1 MTEPLQ
7 VGQFGIVDHEPV
19 DRGPNAG
26 IFHGK
31 GPAGDRA
38 ELFVVGEG
46 TTPAGEA
53 FAPHV
58 VSALGT
64 AWATLDMSLTGAL
77 RRSFAEA
84 ERHVGE
90 WNRKSIAQHR
100 VSIGL
105 TAFAR
110 NVDYA
115 VVAQAGP
122 AVAFHLSG
130 RHMDI
135 IAPQDEHARAID
147 GTETIEPQFTRITF
161 NPGDRLLVLSTA
173 ATNELDDELVAGILS
188 LPAENVLQDL
198 YRRVKHLRNLTVV
211 LIEAPSENVI
221 VDDSLTNAGFEIG
234 APPKRDVIIGGESTG
249 EQTDHGSGFQPSLFI
264 EDHPNRQA
272 LTEVEAARQKLTH
285 IGDRARLRTAGVED
299 SEVQVAPLQRV
310 AGDTG
315 SMLRIVEEFQERARA
330 SRAASVVQPAGM
342 QSAGMQTTGRP
353 EWTTASGPVAMPAE
367 ARRELVGAAVGGSG
381 ASATGGSGSFT
392 GSSSEGPT
400 GNRPG
405 GTGPAAP
412 RNSVN
417 AASASFS
424 RNLARP
430 RQVARHMEEPKAAP
444 LASDLAATLRNR
456 GTGNAGR
463 PPTHLADAPPAAQ
476 LGGSPLVRPRS
487 NMGGRW
493 KGGGT
498 LSRRSTVSA
507 TAPPTRLVVGLG
519 LGLLLLLVGFFA
531 LPGLMQSNDA
541 GRAAELVET
550 ASRQVTIAQVQTD
563 PAAQRT
569 ALTEARALLLEAEQV
584 GGVTTDTQRLINEV
598 AGAITQLDAVTEPTR
613 VELIAN
619 LGAFGESPVTPADIA
634 VGDSVAFLMDTTS
647 AQVIAQPLDGQPA
660 SVVYQQDDAAGTARP
675 IALTY
680 QRVND
685 RLLIA
690 TANGALWG
698 YDAANG
704 LNLLVLNVPEGT
716 QLTDIA
722 TYGGDLYILDANAG
736 SIVRMT
742 AVHGD
747 FPFEPVVVRE
757 DPVLR
762 NAVRM
767 LVDEEVIVS
776 MADGSIQRFSGQVTL
791 ALSQA
796 GIDKPLSAA
805 TTPWVLPDGGIA
817 LPDASNDRIVVLGR
831 DGTFLRQYR
840 HEELVHVTAL
850 AVRDDAGYVFS
861 DGKLLRLT
869 W

>member
-77 RRSFAEA
+77 RRSFLEA
-84 ERHVGE
+84 ERHVSE

-100 VSIGL
+100 VSIGI
-105 TAFAR
+105 TCFAR
-110 NVDYA
+110 NADYA

-122 AVAFHLSG
+122 AIAFHLSG
-130 RHMDI
+130 RHMEI
-135 IAPQDEHARAID
+135 IAPGEEHAHAID

-161 NPGDRLLVLSTA
+161 KPGDRLLVLSTA
-173 ATNELDDELVAGILS
+173 ATEELDDELVAGILS
-188 LPAENVLQDL
+188 LPAEKVLQDL

-211 LIEAPSENVI
+211 LIEAPGNNVI
-221 VDDSLTNAGFEIG
+221 VDDSLANAGFEIG
-234 APPKRDVIIGGESTG
+234 APERRDVIIGGEATG
-249 EQTDHGSGFQPSLFI
+249 EHHDHGTGFQPSLFI
-264 EDHPNRQA
+264 EDHPNRAAQ
-272 LTEVEAARQKLTH
+272 TQVEAARQKLTH
-285 IGDRARLRTAGVED
+285 IGDRARLRTAQVED
-299 SEVQVAPLQRV
+299 ARVDVAPLQRV
-310 AGDTG
+310 VGDTSG
-315 SMLRIVEEFQERARA
+315 MMRLLEESQQRARA
-330 SRAASVVQPAGM
+330 SRAASIVQTA
-342 QSAGMQTTGRP
+342 SRP
-353 EWTTASGPVAMPAE
+353 EWNGASKPVSMPAE
-367 ARRELVGAAVGGSG
+367 SRRELVGV
-381 ASATGGSGSFT
+381 ASGGSGSMAGGG
-392 GSSSEGPT
+392 GS
-400 GNRPG
+400 RPADDG
-405 GTGPAAP
+405 LPASLPQGTGPSSP
-412 RNSVN
+412 VNS
-417 AASASFS
+417 ASATSSSFS
-424 RNLARP
+424 RSLARP
-430 RQVARHMEEPKAAP
+430 RQVARPMEEPKAAP
-444 LASDLAATLRNR
+444 LASELAATLRNR
-456 GTGNAGR
+456 GAGNAGR
-463 PPTHLADAPPAAQ
+463 PPAYLSDAPSPAQ
-476 LGGSPLVRPRS
+476 FGGAPLVRPRS
-487 NMGGRW
+487 SMGGRW
-493 KGGGT
+493 KGGGS

-507 TAPPTRLVVGLG
+507 TAPPTRLVVALG

-531 LPGLMQSNDA
+531 LPGLMQSDDA
-541 GRAAELVET
+541 GRAEELVET

-598 AGAITQLDAVTEPTR
+598 AGAISQLDAITEPQR
-613 VELIAN
+613 VEQIAD
-619 LGAFGESPVTPADIA
+619 LGAFGESPVTPADI
-634 VGDSVAFLMDTTS
+634 SVSGNTAFLMDTTS

-660 SVVYQQDDAAGTARP
+660 SVIYQQDDAAGTARP

-680 QRVND
+680 QQVND

-698 YDAANG
+698 YDANAG

-736 SIVRMT
+736 RIVRMT
-742 AVHGD
+742 AVGND

-757 DPVLR
+757 DPVL
-762 NAVRM
+762 NTAVRM
-767 LVDEEVIVS
+767 LVDEEVVVS
-776 MADGSIQRFSGQVTL
+776 LADGSLQRFSGQLTL
-791 ALSQA
+791 TLSQA
-796 GIDKPLSAA
+796 GIDEPLSAA
-805 TTPWVLPDGGIA
+805 TTPWVLPDGGLA

-840 HEELVHVTAL
+840 HDELVHVASM

-861 DGKLLRLT
+861 NGKLLRLT